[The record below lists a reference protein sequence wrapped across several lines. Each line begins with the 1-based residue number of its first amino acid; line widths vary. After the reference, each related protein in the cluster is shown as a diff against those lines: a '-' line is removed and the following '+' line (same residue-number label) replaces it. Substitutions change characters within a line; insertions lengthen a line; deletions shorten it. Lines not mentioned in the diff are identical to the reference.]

1 MTTPTDKQ
9 KHGSLNDAA
18 KAKAF
23 EPALIAEVI
32 HT

>member
-1 MTTPTDKQ
+1 MTGPTEKQ

-18 KAKAF
+18 KAKAVI
-23 EPALIAEVI
+23 PALITEVI